1 MGKIVISLFDGM
13 GCAALAFKDAG
24 IEVDKYYCSEIDK
37 KAIETTKIT
46 FLEHIHLG
54 SVSNVR
60 YEKGILYSDNG
71 NFEVPHVDFL
81 VGGSPCQGFSFAG
94 KGLNFEDPR
103 SKLFFEYVRILN
115 EVKAENP
122 NVYFLLE
129 NVQMKIQHNQVITS
143 YMGIEPICINSALVS
158 AQNRVR
164 LYWSNIGA
172 EVDGLFGDLVCK
184 IPQPKDEG
192 ILLKHILQDDVDE
205 KYYLSEGATIRHA
218 IGDRSRMNEVTDEK
232 TGSLLANQAKQSSDM
247 ICVAMRGRNPEN
259 PSDRTAGIETEQRL
273 EPRGDGKTNCLTS
286 VQKDNLVIQI
296 NPSKES
302 GGKQPYQQNR
312 IYDPEG
318 KNPALTAGLSTG
330 SNAIIQSSYRQ
341 DTPTSID
348 KDKHPCLRAE
358 AGGKTKGI
366 GIIVPEA
373 TTKGFIEVQ
382 PGECFD
388 AENPNSTTRRG
399 RKMTDKSNCL
409 MAKETDFMQYTKDFR
424 IRRLTPIE
432 CCRLQTV
439 PDSYFYKDGKQIVS
453 DSAIYKML
461 GNGWTIKVISH
472 ILKFSK

>member
-46 FLEHIHLG
+46 FPEHIHLG

-71 NFEVPHVDFL
+71 NFDVPHVDFV

-143 YMGIEPICINSALVS
+143 YMGVEPLTINSALVS

-164 LYWSNIGA
+164 LYWTNIGA
-172 EVDGLFGDLVCK
+172 EIDGLFGDLVCT

-205 KYYLSEGATIRHA
+205 KYYL
-218 IGDRSRMNEVTDEK
+218 K
-232 TGSLLANQAKQSSDM
+232 TPKDGFNGMDIHSKSNTLRTGGHQSQSDKHNFDIIKVDKQLNPKPNQDKASCFTAGGHSGGNHSDM
-247 ICVAMRGRNPEN
+247 
-259 PSDRTAGIETEQRL
+259 DLLL
-273 EPRGDGKTNCLTS
+273 E
-286 VQKDNLVIQI
+286 
-296 NPSKES
+296 
-302 GGKQPYQQNR
+302 
-312 IYDPEG
+312 
-318 KNPALTAGLSTG
+318 
-330 SNAIIQSSYRQ
+330 SSYRQ
-341 DTPTSID
+341 DAPTSID
-348 KDKHPCLRAE
+348 KDKHPCLGTE

-373 TTKGFIEVQ
+373 TAKDNLVFTQNYVQYDVSGKGYKSQQDRAFYEDGKHGCLATSRAETKSGVFL
-382 PGECFD
+382 
-388 AENPNSTTRRG
+388 
-399 RKMTDKSNCL
+399 SN
-409 MAKETDFMQYTKDFR
+409 FR

-439 PDSYFYKDGKQIVS
+439 PDDYFYKDGKQIVS

-461 GNGWTIKVISH
+461 GNGWNIKTISH

>member
-259 PSDRTAGIETEQRL
+259 PSDRTAGI
-273 EPRGDGKTNCLTS
+273 
-286 VQKDNLVIQI
+286 
-296 NPSKES
+296 
-302 GGKQPYQQNR
+302 
-312 IYDPEG
+312 
-318 KNPALTAGLSTG
+318 
-330 SNAIIQSSYRQ
+330 
-341 DTPTSID
+341 
-348 KDKHPCLRAE
+348 
-358 AGGKTKGI
+358 
-366 GIIVPEA
+366 IVPEA

>member
-46 FLEHIHLG
+46 FPEHIHLG

-81 VGGSPCQGFSFAG
+81 VGGSPCQGFSTAG

-164 LYWSNIGA
+164 LYWCNIGA
-172 EVDGLFGDLVCK
+172 EVDGLFGDLVCT

-192 ILLKHILQDDVDE
+192 ILL
-205 KYYLSEGATIRHA
+205 
-218 IGDRSRMNEVTDEK
+218 
-232 TGSLLANQAKQSSDM
+232 
-247 ICVAMRGRNPEN
+247 
-259 PSDRTAGIETEQRL
+259 
-273 EPRGDGKTNCLTS
+273 
-286 VQKDNLVIQI
+286 
-296 NPSKES
+296 
-302 GGKQPYQQNR
+302 
-312 IYDPEG
+312 
-318 KNPALTAGLSTG
+318 
-330 SNAIIQSSYRQ
+330 
-341 DTPTSID
+341 
-348 KDKHPCLRAE
+348 
-358 AGGKTKGI
+358 
-366 GIIVPEA
+366 
-373 TTKGFIEVQ
+373 
-382 PGECFD
+382 
-388 AENPNSTTRRG
+388 
-399 RKMTDKSNCL
+399 
-409 MAKETDFMQYTKDFR
+409 
-424 IRRLTPIE
+424 
-432 CCRLQTV
+432 
-439 PDSYFYKDGKQIVS
+439 
-453 DSAIYKML
+453 
-461 GNGWTIKVISH
+461 
-472 ILKFSK
+472 

>member
-46 FLEHIHLG
+46 FPEHIHLG

-81 VGGSPCQGFSFAG
+81 VGGSPCQGFSTAG

-164 LYWSNIGA
+164 LYWCNIGA
-172 EVDGLFGDLVCK
+172 EVDGLFGDLVCT

-205 KYYLSEGATIRHA
+205 KYYLSGKA
-218 IGDRSRMNEVTDEK
+218 IDYLNRTEMNKRFIQNESDEK
-232 TGSLLANQAKQSSDM
+232 GGCVTANYHKGVPYNA
-247 ICVAMRGRNPEN
+247 ICTATRGRNPEN
-259 PSDRTAGIETEQRL
+259 PSDNENLKGCVKYGRSEEAKAIRKRNMKEGKDYTPFAKKEITGIDFEKMNT
-273 EPRGDGKTNCLTS
+273 LTTVTS
-286 VQKDNLVIQI
+286 KDNLVF
-296 NPSKES
+296 E
-302 GGKQPYQQNR
+302 
-312 IYDPEG
+312 
-318 KNPALTAGLSTG
+318 
-330 SNAIIQSSYRQ
+330 SSYRQ
-341 DTPTSID
+341 DAPTSID

-373 TTKGFIEVQ
+373 TAKGFIEVQ

-388 AENPNSTTRRG
+388 AENPKSTTPRG

-439 PDSYFYKDGKQIVS
+439 PDDYFYKDGKQIVS
-453 DSAIYKML
+453 DSAIYRQL